1 MMALE
6 DIMLSEISQTGKDNY
21 LLISLIGGIQKRNKQ
36 NKMKTLMKKKK
47 KEWLP
52 EEKEAGE

>member
-1 MMALE
+1 
-6 DIMLSEISQTGKDNY
+6 MLSEISQTAKDNY

-47 KEWLP
+47 KE
-52 EEKEAGE
+52 

>member
-21 LLISLIGGIQKRNKQ
+21 LLISLIRGIQKGNKQ
-36 NKMKTLMKKKK
+36 NKMKTLMKKK
-47 KEWLP
+47 
-52 EEKEAGE
+52 EKRMIARREGGL